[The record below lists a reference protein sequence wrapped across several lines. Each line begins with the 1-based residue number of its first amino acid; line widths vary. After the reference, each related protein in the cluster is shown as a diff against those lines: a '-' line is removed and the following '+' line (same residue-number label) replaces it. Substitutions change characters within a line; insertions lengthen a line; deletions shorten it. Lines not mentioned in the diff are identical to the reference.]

1 MRFLLILSIALF
13 SINTNAQSVDINDRM
28 RDALA
33 SQAELDSSYANPDHS
48 PLTEEDLAYFSGHP
62 YFPID
67 TNWMITARVIL
78 TPDSTP
84 FEMAT
89 TTDRKPS
96 YRQYAWLE
104 FDYRDTTLKLAV
116 YQNLGLIER
125 EEYKDYLFLPFGDA
139 TNGSASYGGGRY
151 LDLRIPEGDS
161 IYIDFNQCYNPYC
174 AYNGRYSCPRIPLVN
189 LLPIP
194 ITAGVKAPPTHY

>member
-1 MRFLLILSIALF
+1 MRTLALF
-13 SINTNAQSVDINDRM
+13 LFGLATLASHAQSVNDKM

-33 SQAELDSSYANPDHS
+33 SQAELDTSYANPEES
-48 PLTEEDLAYFSGHP
+48 PLLPEDLAEFEGHD

-67 TNWMITARVIL
+67 TNWMITAKVIL
-78 TPDSTP
+78 TPDSVP

-89 TTDRKPS
+89 TTERRPV
-96 YRQYAWLE
+96 YRQFAWLE
-104 FDYRDTTLKLAV
+104 FEHKDTTLRLAV
-116 YQNLGLIER
+116 YQNLRLIER
-125 EEYKDYLFLPFGDA
+125 EEYKNYLFLPFGDA
-139 TNGSASYGGGRY
+139 TNGNASYGGGRY

-189 LLPIP
+189 LLPIT
-194 ITAGVKAPPTHY
+194 ITAGVMAPKGHH